1 MICSLEANTSH
12 YSQNLAAYTLR
23 QFCLARSSL
32 DKSHVV
38 AISKIPAAHIH
49 VVRAERLAATTGQ
62 TTLHYFLYSKNI
74 IVAEQVSLSLKP
86 GPDIVARLQTSH
98 IVSKTR
104 QWGRLLG

>member
-1 MICSLEANTSH
+1 MIYPLEANTSH

-62 TTLHYFLYSKNI
+62 TALHYFLNSENI
-74 IVAEQVSLSLKP
+74 IVIEQVSLSLKP
-86 GPDIVARLQTSH
+86 GPDIMLCLQTLH
-98 IVSKTR
+98 IVSRTR
-104 QWGRLLG
+104 QWGCLLS